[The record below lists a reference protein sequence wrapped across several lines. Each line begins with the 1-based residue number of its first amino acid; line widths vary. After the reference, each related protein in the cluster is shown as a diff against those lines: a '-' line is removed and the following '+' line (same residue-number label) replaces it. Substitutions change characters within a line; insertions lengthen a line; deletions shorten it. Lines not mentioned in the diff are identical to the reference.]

1 MTRRGRR
8 PTFVSIAY
16 THAPRDPRVR
26 RECESLAR
34 AGWRVVQIGLSAPG
48 DPPVAH
54 LNGVAYIHVPQDRYR
69 GGALLRYVG
78 AYLGFFF
85 RARSL
90 VAELLRRGPIDAV
103 QVTNLPNSL
112 VWAATPAR
120 RAGAGVLL
128 DMRDPVPEF
137 FQCKFGDRFYGPLG
151 TWCAELEERL
161 AAFGAD
167 LVVTANEPHRKVS
180 EEHGVPGHKLRIVLN
195 TADARHFPMTPP
207 RAANPLVAYSGT
219 VAGRMGL
226 DVVLAGLRQL
236 REEGIP
242 ARALILGD
250 GDAVP
255 ELHAVTGRLDL
266 GDAVT
271 MTGER
276 FRVEELAG
284 RLADVGVGLVPLRR
298 DAFTDLLLSMKLLE
312 YVRLGIPAVV
322 IRTPT
327 LAHYF
332 PGDTVT
338 FVDEL
343 TPEAW
348 ASAIRGVLADPE
360 AARVRAARA
369 QRLPIAEPWQAS
381 EREFVALAEQAARLG
396 IAAFGGDDGP
406 VKLSAPGA
414 LRAPVTLAPRTP

>member
-1 MTRRGRR
+1 VTGTPRR

-26 RECESLAR
+26 RECESLER

-48 DPPVAH
+48 DPPVSH
-54 LNGVAYIHVPQDRYR
+54 LNGVAYIHVPQGRYR
-69 GGALLRYVG
+69 GGALLRYVR
-78 AYLGFFF
+78 AYLGFFI
-85 RARSL
+85 RSRRI
-90 VAELLRRGPIDAV
+90 VVRLLRRGTVDVV

-112 VWAATPAR
+112 VWAAAPAR
-120 RAGAGVLL
+120 GAGAGVLL

-151 TWCAELEERL
+151 TWCAELEERV
-161 AAFGAD
+161 AAMGAD
-167 LVVTANEPHRKVS
+167 LVVTANEPHRLVS
-180 EEHGVPGHKLRIVLN
+180 EAHGVPAAKLRIVLN
-195 TADARHFPMTPP
+195 TADATHFPMTPP

-226 DVVLAGLRQL
+226 DVILGSLRML
-236 REEGIP
+236 RDEGVP
-242 ARALILGD
+242 AEALILGD

-255 ELHAVTGRLDL
+255 ALQAVRDRLGL
-266 GDAVT
+266 TDAVT
-271 MTGER
+271 LTGER
-276 FRVEELAG
+276 FRVEELGA
-284 RLADVGVGLVPLRR
+284 RLAGVGIGLVPLRR

-312 YVRLGIPAVV
+312 YVRLGIPAIV

-332 PGDTVT
+332 PDDTVT

-348 ASAIRGVLADPE
+348 AGAIRRVLADPE
-360 AARVRAARA
+360 AARARA
-369 QRLPIAEPWQAS
+369 SRAQKLPIAEAWQAS
-381 EREFVALAEQAARLG
+381 ERDFVALAEEASRLG
-396 IAAFGGDDGP
+396 MAASGGGDGP
-406 VKLSAPGA
+406 VKLSAPEA
-414 LRAPVTLAPRTP
+414 LHPSATLAPGAS